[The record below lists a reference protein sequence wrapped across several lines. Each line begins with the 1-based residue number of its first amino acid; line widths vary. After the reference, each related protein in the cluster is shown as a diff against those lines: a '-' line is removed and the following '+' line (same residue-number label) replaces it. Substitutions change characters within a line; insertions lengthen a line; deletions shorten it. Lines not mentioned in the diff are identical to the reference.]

1 MSEFSFEKAYG
12 RLEEILEKMNGGKAS
27 LDESLKLYE
36 EADALI
42 SACTKRLLEAE
53 QKIEKLI
60 KNRQDLLVLSPEGR
74 PQTEPFLSNH
84 SRD

>member
-12 RLEEILEKMNGGKAS
+12 RLEEILEKMNGGKVS

-36 EADALI
+36 EADGLI
-42 SACTKRLLEAE
+42 SSCTKRLSEAE

-60 KNRQDLLVLSPEGR
+60 KNRQDVLTLTPDGLPE
-74 PQTEPFLSNH
+74 TEPFVANH
-84 SRD
+84 PRD